1 MRPLLLVLSLG
12 VLFAQ
17 PRHGVRPQRMI
28 IRQATVVEGNGTPA
42 AGPLDIAIENGVI
55 AAVGRV
61 QSQPG
66 DVEIDA
72 RGKYVIPGLV
82 NMHGHLHNER
92 GGVPM
97 DYNYVLKLWL
107 ACGITT
113 VRDVGSPLTQALNV
127 RAKSE
132 AGEIVAPR
140 LFVYPM
146 LGRVR
151 EPEAARRR
159 VQEIKKAG
167 ADGFK
172 IVGAWRDTMDA
183 ALDEAHKLGL
193 PVAQH
198 IGVEETRA
206 DDAIRNRVTSIE
218 HWYGIPDAAIPGGV
232 QNFPST
238 YNYLNEADR
247 FRYAG
252 RLWREA
258 DWDRLTKLFDAM
270 IANNVAWD
278 PTLEIYEASRDLQR
292 AQTQP
297 WFRDYLHP
305 VLEDFFRP
313 NLENHGSYFLNW
325 SSTDESFWKANY
337 QIWMR
342 AVREFARRGGTVT
355 MGEDAGY
362 IYQMYG
368 FGLIRNLELHQ
379 EAGFH
384 SLQIIQQATLNGARV
399 LGQEKKFGRLRA
411 GWSADMLIVDGNP
424 LEDFKVL
431 YPYPANS
438 GVKPGVQ
445 WTIKA
450 GIPYSVPQLMRE
462 LKEIVDKARRA
473 K

>member
-1 MRPLLLVLSLG
+1 MRSLLLLACLGSL
-12 VLFAQ
+12 LAQ
-17 PRHGVRPQRMI
+17 PRHGVRPQRMV
-28 IRQATVVEGNGTPA
+28 IRGAVVVEGNGTPA
-42 AGPLDIAIENGVI
+42 AGPVDIAIEDGLI

-61 QSQPG
+61 QSQSG
-66 DVEIDA
+66 DVVLDA
-72 RGKYVIPGLV
+72 KGKYVLPGFINL
-82 NMHGHLHNER
+82 HGHLHNER

-97 DYNYVLKLWL
+97 DPNYVLKLWL

-113 VRDVGSPLTQALNV
+113 VRDLGSPLTQSLNI
-127 RAKSE
+127 RTKGE
-132 AGEIVAPR
+132 AGELAAPR
-140 LFVYPM
+140 LFVYPV

-151 EPEAARRR
+151 DPEMARRR
-159 VQEIKKAG
+159 VREIKAAG
-167 ADGFK
+167 ADGMK

-206 DDAIRNRVTSIE
+206 DDAIRNRVRSIE

-232 QNFPST
+232 QNFPAS

-258 DWDRLTKLFDAM
+258 DWDKLTKLFDAM

-325 SSTDESFWKANY
+325 SSTDEAYWKENY
-337 QIWMR
+337 RLWMR
-342 AVREFARRGGTVT
+342 AVREFALRGGLVGI
-355 MGEDAGY
+355 GEDAGY

-368 FGLIRNLELHQ
+368 FGFIRNLELHQ

-384 SLQIIQQATLNGARV
+384 PLQIVQHATQNGARV
-399 LGQEKKFGRLRA
+399 LGQEQKLGRVRA
-411 GWSADMLIVDGNP
+411 GWAADLLVIDGNP
-424 LEDFKVL
+424 LEDFKLL
-431 YPYPANS
+431 YPASANN
-438 GVKPGVQ
+438 GVKPGLR
-445 WTIKA
+445 WTIKG
-450 GIPYSVPQLMRE
+450 GIPYSSPQLME
-462 LKEIVDKARRA
+462 EIKSMVGKAR
-473 K
+473 KSK